1 MHQSIEWF
9 LSQEQ
14 TTAIAAPI
22 DTSIDIFI
30 VKNGWILCGYQPGYY
45 PVTSLL
51 RAAAMPIVY
60 KSGGL
65 L

>member
-1 MHQSIEWF
+1 MHQRIEWF

-14 TTAIAAPI
+14 TMAIATPI

-30 VKNGWILCGYQPGYY
+30 VKNGWILCGYQPGYD

-51 RAAAMPIVY
+51 RAAAIPKV
-60 KSGGL
+60 
-65 L
+65 